1 MNRGNIRTRHVRRE
15 KKKKPKCLINLLKK
29 NKKQK
34 NSHPCSL
41 PNVIKLQ
48 NKVVNSMLTMCIHNY
63 VDVYIYIYSAKVLQV
78 ENNKVKGLE
87 QLRASELPNVTR
99 YL

>member
-1 MNRGNIRTRHVRRE
+1 
-15 KKKKPKCLINLLKK
+15 
-29 NKKQK
+29 
-34 NSHPCSL
+34 
-41 PNVIKLQ
+41 
-48 NKVVNSMLTMCIHNY
+48 MLTMCIHNY

-78 ENNKVKGLE
+78 ENNKVKGLA